1 MADAIDMKKLIHIIA
16 APLLVAAVLSG
27 VPVKAHGVLTT
38 ATEKRAVLAMA
49 TEKPIAARLEKH
61 GRTAA
66 KHTAAKRR
74 AGGYKVSS
82 SRKTARTTMSA
93 RSGRVSHVARNA
105 SHKVSKNYV
114 PTGGFGQQKGSLPW
128 PVDSRKVIM
137 HFGLQNYNVRSAVN
151 PTVNTTDSAD
161 VDYVKIDN
169 LGIVIETGKGAIV
182 KAVMD
187 GVVDDVMDIGG
198 GVAVLVKH
206 DNYFFV
212 YSDLSAAIV
221 TRGQQVTAGAILGEV
236 GDEGQLDF
244 RMYDVSDVWLDP
256 EKWLESPALKKR

>member
-16 APLLVAAVLSG
+16 APLLVVAVLYA
-27 VPVKAHGVLTT
+27 VPAKAH
-38 ATEKRAVLAMA
+38 
-49 TEKPIAARLEKH
+49 EKH
-61 GRTAA
+61 GKTLAKRTAA
-66 KHTAAKRR
+66 KKR
-74 AGGYKVSS
+74 AGDYKVSS
-82 SRKTARTTMSA
+82 SRKSARTSRTSRTVRLSSA
-93 RSGRVSHVARNA
+93 THTAKNALHKETRSYTIPRAFS
-105 SHKVSKNYV
+105 
-114 PTGGFGQQKGSLPW
+114 QQKGNLPW

-137 HFGLQNYNVRSAVN
+137 HFGLQDYNVRSGINSSVNPAVN
-151 PTVNTTDSAD
+151 ADSAGAD

-169 LGIVIETGKGAIV
+169 LGIVIGAGKGAIV

-187 GVVDDVMDIGG
+187 GIVDDVMDIGG

-206 DNYFFV
+206 DNFFFV

-244 RMYDVSDVWLDP
+244 RMYDASDVWLDP
-256 EKWLESPALKKR
+256 EKWLEGAALKKR